1 MALNVDPGELA
12 RAAAALAELAR
23 GTGAALPKGWVVP
36 AGTDLTS
43 AHRVPQLNADLADL
57 SNGMLGLL
65 NEVQRTAHHIGAA
78 AVDYSTADDEGA
90 RVINGSGADLA
101 TNPVGEV
108 QPFSARQLPDFSLPT
123 PGGSVDPLDFAYQL
137 RTGPGPGPAAEFAN
151 SVRKFLTDSHTTAT
165 SGLDQAALTMQN
177 WTPVGSAAADK
188 LAQHRGW
195 LDQLGTGLGNL
206 ADGIDAYHNAFR
218 DVKAKHPT
226 PEEIIAARKELIQAM
241 RSKNQLAITKAL
253 AKFQE
258 QNARSLEAIT
268 GYTTAV
274 NSKPGTGTGSGSDD
288 DSGSDSGSGSGS
300 GSGDSGDSSA
310 LTQML
315 PALMSALASG
325 ATGLSSANS
334 DSGEDLEV
342 DPGML
347 EDVGGYGY
355 SGGGGVGG
363 GGGGGA
369 IPISAVENVAS
380 GRSVQV
386 GAMPVVA
393 TAGTAASALPRTSV
407 IEPLQTSSAAARG
420 ASATGSSPYMPMM
433 PMSPGAGG
441 GAGAGGDRSR
451 VVAWH
456 PDRLM
461 YVDDTPH
468 TEAVIGE
475 RPSIAPT
482 VTSPTPSQHQAPTNS
497 GGTA

>member
-1 MALNVDPGELA
+1 MVLNVDLGELVA
-12 RAAAALAELAR
+12 TAAGLAEMAR

-36 AGTDLTS
+36 AGTDPIS
-43 AHRVPQLNADLADL
+43 AQAVPQLNAHAANLF
-57 SNGMLGLL
+57 NGTLGVL
-65 NEVQRTAHHIGAA
+65 NEVQTTAHHIGAA
-78 AVDYSTADDEGA
+78 AVDYSTADDEGGRA
-90 RVINGSGADLA
+90 INGSGRDLA

-108 QPFSARQLPDFSLPT
+108 QPFSPRKLPEFSVPT
-123 PGGSVDPLDFAYQL
+123 AGGSVDPLDFAYQL
-137 RTGPGPGPAAEFAN
+137 RTGPGPGPAAGFAN
-151 SVRKFLTDSHTTAT
+151 SVRKFLTDSHIQAT
-165 SGLDQAALTMQN
+165 GGLDSAAQTMQN
-177 WTPVGSAAADK
+177 WTPVGSAAATK

-195 LDQLGTGLGNL
+195 LDQLGTSLGQL
-206 ADGIDAYHNAFR
+206 ADGIDTYHNAFSEA
-218 DVKAKHPT
+218 KAKHPT

-274 NSKPGTGTGSGSDD
+274 NSKTGTGSGSGD

-300 GSGDSGDSSA
+300 GSGGSGDSSE
-310 LTQML
+310 LMQML
-315 PALMSALASG
+315 PALMSAMASG
-325 ATGLSSANS
+325 ASGLSSANS
-334 DSGEDLEV
+334 DSGEDLGV
-342 DPGML
+342 DPEML

-355 SGGGGVGG
+355 PGGGGVGG
-363 GGGGGA
+363 GGASGV
-369 IPISAVENVAS
+369 PISMAETSAS
-380 GRSVQV
+380 SPSVQV
-386 GAMPVVA
+386 GAMPIVA
-393 TAGTAASALPRTSV
+393 TAGTAASSLPRTSV
-407 IEPLQTSSAAARG
+407 IEPLQTSAAAARG
-420 ASATGSSPYMPMM
+420 ATSAGGSPYMPYM

-441 GAGAGGDRSR
+441 GAGAGGDRNR

-475 RPSIAPT
+475 RPTIAPT
-482 VTSPTPSQHQAPTNS
+482 ATSPTPSQHQAPTNS